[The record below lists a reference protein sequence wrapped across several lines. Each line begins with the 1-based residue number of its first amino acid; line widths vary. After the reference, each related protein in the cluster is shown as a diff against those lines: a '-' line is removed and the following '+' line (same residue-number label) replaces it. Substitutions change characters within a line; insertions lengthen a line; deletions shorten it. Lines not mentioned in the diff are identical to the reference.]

1 MQVFT
6 AGLYVDL
13 CEGQGEEFVER
24 GACVGQWNVF
34 RDVLRVA
41 VSCDLEVGRVFDLDQ
56 ADGDFVTCCARP
68 RMTQS
73 KPEKGFGV

>member
-24 GACVGQWNVF
+24 GVRIGQRNVF
-34 RDVLRVA
+34 RDVLRA
-41 VSCDLEVGRVFDLDQ
+41 AISRDLEVGRIFDLDQ
-56 ADGDFVTCCARP
+56 TDGDFITCCATP
-68 RMTQS
+68 RMAQG
-73 KPEKGFGV
+73 KPEKGLGV